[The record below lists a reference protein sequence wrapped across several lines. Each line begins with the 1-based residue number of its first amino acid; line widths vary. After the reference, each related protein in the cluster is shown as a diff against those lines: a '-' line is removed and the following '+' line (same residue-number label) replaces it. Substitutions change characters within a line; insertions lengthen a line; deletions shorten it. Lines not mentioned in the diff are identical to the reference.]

1 MVSVLVVRV
10 IKVKLALWSSWIW
23 WSGWSKSNWH
33 SGQVDFG
40 GQGAQ
45 EVRVVGVLRWS
56 GWSGCSGGWGDSLH
70 TDWHK
75 SYLFHS
81 VLCTMTKKDILQT
94 QILVSY
100 AFRKWFLMQCLQ
112 KDQNS
117 CSGDALNNVKC
128 DNPQNDLQFSNISL
142 LYLKTSLLYPSPFI
156 LKYSHLLSGRCVWFS
171 PMRPAVWLV
180 TPHHI
185 MCFTVSHSL
194 SHSVSHMTAP
204 FHLQIISCFL
214 LSPLV
219 MTGDHP
225 RTFNDDQP

>member
-1 MVSVLVVRV
+1 M
-10 IKVKLALWSSWIW
+10 
-23 WSGWSKSNWH
+23 H
-33 SGQVDFG
+33 HD
-40 GQGAQ
+40 
-45 EVRVVGVLRWS
+45 
-56 GWSGCSGGWGDSLH
+56 
-70 TDWHK
+70 
-75 SYLFHS
+75 
-81 VLCTMTKKDILQT
+81 KKDISQT

-180 TPHHI
+180 CHNWPHHVLHSVTQWVTPEQI
-185 MCFTVSHSL
+185 MCFTVSHIM
-194 SHSVSHMTAP
+194 SHMTTP
-204 FHLQIISCFL
+204 FHLQTISCFL

-225 RTFNDDQP
+225 RTFNDHQP